1 MGGRATSVSA
11 VLDQQTVW
19 DFSLAGPGSPSLA
32 VCVYVCLACVHA
44 CVCAYV
50 ICKFCEPDFLLLLR
64 PVCPSGTKALVLAS
78 SASVHS

>member
-19 DFSLAGPGSPSLA
+19 DCSLAGPCSPSLA
-32 VCVYVCLACVHA
+32 VCLYVCLACVHT
-44 CVCAYV
+44 CVRAYV
-50 ICKFCEPDFLLLLR
+50 IYQFCESDFFLLLR

-78 SASVHS
+78 SASVRS